1 MYKHHNT
8 QYMYKHELE
17 LFKTSINGR
26 SIMTPE
32 EWGKF
37 RDEKVDIGIVDK
49 EIDIDAAVL
58 DLDYSEFGL
67 NMNNMDLNS
76 FKGANVGI
84 WANVE
89 IRKDPDKGD
98 VRVGNRCYPPATYD
112 NCKKFIG
119 KQIFL
124 ISDTVEEIPA
134 NSVIFKAQL
143 YVKGMNEEYRKRLE
157 AKKLRDEKNK
167 YFDKIKE
174 AANELDTPWIHISK
188 NERNVEKYLFEFEF
202 MDEPIRIIM
211 ADKVS
216 SIIASNY
223 IFELDANNLFQGKLE
238 FRNLRFINIERK
250 LGTSLDEYMKM
261 RNMSSLDNIYNIVK
275 NNIYLAAKKAGL
287 LDMLSKDLK
296 NFISVEVNKKGE
308 IIDSTLI
315 EFAKSIN
322 K

>member
-1 MYKHHNT
+1 MYKHNNS

-37 RDEKVDIGIVDK
+37 RDEKVDIGVVDK
-49 EIDIDAAVL
+49 EIDIDVVIL
-58 DLDYSEFGL
+58 DLDYSETGL
-67 NMNNMDLNS
+67 NLNTMNLDS
-76 FKGANVGI
+76 FKGAFVGI

-89 IRKDPDKGD
+89 IRKDPEKGD

-124 ISDTVEEIPA
+124 ISEAVEEIPV
-134 NSVIFKAQL
+134 NSVVFNAQL
-143 YVKGMNEEYRKRLE
+143 YIKGVNEEYRKRLE

-167 YFDKIKE
+167 YFERIKE
-174 AANELDTPWIHISK
+174 AANALETPWITTSK
-188 NERNVEKYLFEFEF
+188 NEKNVDKYLFEFEF
-202 MDEPIRIIM
+202 MDEKVQVIM

-216 SIIASNY
+216 AIIASNY
-223 IFELDANNLFQGKLE
+223 IFSLDANNLFQGKLE

-250 LGTSLDEYMKM
+250 IGTTLDEYMKM
-261 RNMSSLDNIYNIVK
+261 RDMSSLDNIYNIVK
-275 NNIYLAAKKAGL
+275 NNIYLASKKAGI
-287 LDMLSKDLK
+287 LDILSKDLK
-296 NFISVEVNKKGE
+296 NYISVEVNKKGE
-308 IIDSTLI
+308 IIDSALV